1 MKKIISM
8 ILMLAMLSGCAAATE
23 GAGKEYITGVDVNG
37 VFELRGTLPEGYR
50 LEEVVDTE
58 SIRIVNITAGKDRP
72 LMVMSIAFDE
82 LYADVG
88 RLNDLDPETKA
99 VLEES
104 FKEEETVEISYTVT
118 DYGTELITVREAEG
132 DVDFVS
138 FFTIYKGYE
147 IEFTLVA
154 PQGEDG
160 EKTQGLTEE
169 QIRMTVQFISDLDF
183 VAAE

>member
-1 MKKIISM
+1 MKKILSM
-8 ILMLAMLSGCAAATE
+8 ILFLAMLFGCTAATAE
-23 GAGKEYITGVDVNG
+23 TEKEYITSLDVNG
-37 VFELRGTLPEGYR
+37 VFELRGTLPAGYR
-50 LEEVVDTE
+50 LEEVVDTD

-88 RLNDLDPETKA
+88 RLNDLDPESKK

-132 DVDFVS
+132 TADFVS

-154 PQGEDG
+154 PQNESGEG
-160 EKTQGLTEE
+160 PQGLTED
-169 QIRMTVQFISDLDF
+169 QLRMTVQFISDLDF
-183 VAAE
+183 VAAD